1 MNNIKLYRSRADRF
15 GQILAHAGG
24 RWDAPTPCE
33 DWTVADVVSHVITTE
48 RDFLARHELASG
60 DAPTGDPLRAWRA
73 HATDTLAAIEADGVA
88 DTAFDGYFGHTT
100 IGATLADFYGWDLV
114 IHGWDVARATG
125 QLDPITDDE
134 AVGLDVASEAWGP
147 ALYSEG
153 ICGPAVP
160 VAEDAGARDRLLG
173 KLGRDPGWTPPAG

>member
-15 GQILAHAGG
+15 ARILADAGG

-73 HATDTLAAIEADGVA
+73 HATDTLA
-88 DTAFDGYFGHTT
+88 
-100 IGATLADFYGWDLV
+100 DFYGWDLV

-134 AVGLDVASEAWGP
+134 AIGLDVASEAWGP

-173 KLGRDPGWTPPAG
+173 KLGR